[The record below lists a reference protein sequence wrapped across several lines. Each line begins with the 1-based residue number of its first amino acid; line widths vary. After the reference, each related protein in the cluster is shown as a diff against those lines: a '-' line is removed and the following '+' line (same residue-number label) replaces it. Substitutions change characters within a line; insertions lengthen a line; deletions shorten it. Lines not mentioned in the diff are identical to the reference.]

1 MSKVIKFPSTNS
13 ELIEKAELLKCI
25 IDKLVNRNIDF
36 HLVVDSEERGLGE
49 ILRQELPE
57 AKAGNKLY
65 PRGTLTT
72 NVEKAQKLINR
83 SFWGEL

>member
-1 MSKVIKFPSTNS
+1 MSKVIKFPPTNS

-25 IDKLVNRNIDF
+25 IDDLVKRNIDF
-36 HLVVDSEERGLGE
+36 HLVVDSEERGLEE

-65 PRGTLTT
+65 PRVALTT
-72 NVEKAQKLINR
+72 NLEKAQKLINR